1 MTHTDTSSPSHEPLA
16 PLGSTQRTATAADQL
31 AETYFHESLALNPS
45 DATFLGF
52 PGHETEYPDFGP
64 AGRAAR
70 AELVRSTL
78 ARLEEVTPEDD
89 VDRVTL
95 HAMRNELELERDR
108 HEANLDVSAVNN
120 IESPVQG
127 IRQVLDAMPR
137 ETEQDWKH
145 IAGRMTNIPAA
156 LEQYRAGL
164 DEAVSLNRPPS
175 APQIVEA
182 SQQAEQYASD
192 DGFFASL
199 AADPAAPD
207 ALRDELR
214 AASDAAR
221 AAYRDLAG
229 ITARAQERGEVQPVV
244 LDPARVGLACDR
256 GEVLAQDP
264 RDVPVGR
271 AGGVGRGAQLVPQL
285 SLIHI

>member
-1 MTHTDTSSPSHEPLA
+1 MTHTDTSFQSHEPLA

-108 HEANLDVSAVNN
+108 HEANLDVSVVNN

-145 IAGRMTNIPAA
+145 IAGRMTNI
-156 LEQYRAGL
+156 
-164 DEAVSLNRPPS
+164 
-175 APQIVEA
+175 
-182 SQQAEQYASD
+182 
-192 DGFFASL
+192 
-199 AADPAAPD
+199 
-207 ALRDELR
+207 
-214 AASDAAR
+214 
-221 AAYRDLAG
+221 
-229 ITARAQERGEVQPVV
+229 
-244 LDPARVGLACDR
+244 
-256 GEVLAQDP
+256 
-264 RDVPVGR
+264 
-271 AGGVGRGAQLVPQL
+271 L